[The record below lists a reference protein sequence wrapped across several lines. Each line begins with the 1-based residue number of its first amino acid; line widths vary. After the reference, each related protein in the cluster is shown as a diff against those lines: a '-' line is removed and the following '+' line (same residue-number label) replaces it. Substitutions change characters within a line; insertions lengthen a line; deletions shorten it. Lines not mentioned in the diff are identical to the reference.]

1 MNVHYKVE
9 LGNEEREVLRE
20 LIYRGSPRAR
30 KVKRA
35 LILLLADQG
44 NTQEEIARTVDVGTS
59 TVFRTKRDFVEL
71 GLVQALSEA
80 PRPGGKRKLSDK
92 EELLL
97 VATACS
103 DPPSGRA
110 RWTIELLADE
120 MVRLTHHEQIG
131 EETIRRRL
139 HEKQLKPW
147 QHKMW
152 CIPKVDG
159 DFVARM
165 EDVLELYTQPTDD
178 EHPVVCFDESPTQL
192 VAETRIPIPPAPGI
206 LQRIDYEYKRNGTAN
221 LFAFVDVHR
230 PWRHIKVTD
239 RRTNV
244 DFAHC
249 MQELSDVHFPD
260 AEKIRVV
267 LDNLSTHTVGALYD
281 AFPAPEARR
290 LSQRLEFHYTPKH
303 ASWLN
308 MVEIELGVLRKQCLD
323 RRIPNRPTLER
334 EIAAWEQ
341 QRNAVR
347 SPHHLALRPR
357 QSQTEAGPKLPKPR
371 RVPSPIAGSSL
382 TRPQP
387 VKITGARY

>member
-20 LIYRGSPRAR
+20 LIYGGNWRAG

-44 NTQEEIARTVDVGTS
+44 QSHEDIARAVDVGTS
-59 TVFRTKRDFVEL
+59 TVFRTKRDFVEK
-71 GLVQALSEA
+71 GFAQALEHA
-80 PRPGGKRKLSDK
+80 PRPGAQRKLSDK

-103 DPPSGRA
+103 DPPTGRA
-110 RWTIELLADE
+110 RWTIELLADQ
-120 MVRLTHHEQIG
+120 MVRLTHHEHIG
-131 EETIRRRL
+131 DETIRRRL
-139 HEKQLKPW
+139 HDKQLKPW

-165 EDVLELYTQPTDD
+165 EDVVDLYTQPASP

-192 VAETRIPIPPAPGI
+192 IGEARIAVPAAPGI
-206 LQRIDYEYKRNGTAN
+206 LARIDYEYRRNGTAN

-249 MQELSDVHFPD
+249 MKQLCDEHYPD

-290 LSQRLEFHYTPKH
+290 LAQRLEFHYTPKH

-308 MVEIELGVLRKQCLD
+308 LVEIELGVLRRQCLD
-323 RRIPNRPTLER
+323 RRIADRPTLER

-341 QRNAVR
+341 QRNA
-347 SPHHLALRPR
+347 S
-357 QSQTEAGPKLPKPR
+357 
-371 RVPSPIAGSSL
+371 
-382 TRPQP
+382 
-387 VKITGARY
+387 GARITWLFDIDKARQKLARSYPNPAPPALLQQAA